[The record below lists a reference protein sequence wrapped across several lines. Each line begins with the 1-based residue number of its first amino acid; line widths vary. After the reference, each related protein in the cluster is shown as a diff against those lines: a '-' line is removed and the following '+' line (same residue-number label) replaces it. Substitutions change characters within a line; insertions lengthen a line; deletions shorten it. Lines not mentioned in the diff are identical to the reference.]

1 MPEVLTLP
9 SDTLEYVSLFFN
21 KGESCVGL
29 STCIKG
35 RGKHKVTGVIGAWL
49 KVSKVQDRA
58 RLM

>member
-35 RGKHKVTGVIGAWL
+35 RGKHKVTGGIEVSLII
-49 KVSKVQDRA
+49 SKVQDRA